1 MGKNQKKQV
10 KVKENNWME
19 LLPLLLLAT
28 LQPLTAIGKK
38 VAVWLADYPWFPN
51 ADYQYDFFMY
61 GKMVVFLI
69 LVIWCLVILIDR
81 TLIRHQS
88 LNLMKCFIP
97 LGVYAML
104 VIFSTIV
111 SIDKALSLKGMWEQ
125 YETVWVLLAYL
136 LIAFVTLQL
145 IQNKKQAQI
154 LTGALS
160 IGAGIQVLI
169 GISQIFG
176 NDFWN
181 SGLGRMIISLGLD
194 KSTDGTLNFQFA
206 DSIRNKVYMS
216 LYNPNYAGVYIVLL
230 LPVTIAAVVQA
241 KRKWQKIMLALVAV
255 GLFVCLIGS
264 GSKTGMAVV
273 FALGMITAILFLPGR
288 KKVVA
293 VLLCAAVSLMS
304 WIAIGESG
312 RTYVKKSLLRT
323 VTKVETYKFQDIHA
337 DGQQV
342 YFRYDD
348 HEIWLDITEEKGENV
363 LIATD
368 SDGRLLPT
376 VWDEE
381 QECWKIN
388 EKPFRGA
395 AYTITSQ
402 DGIYILCINKSGAD
416 WNFAKKG
423 MNGSYGYVTRFG
435 KINTI
440 EEAPAVLK
448 GYERALSGRGYIWG
462 RTIPLLPKHLLLG
475 SGPDT
480 FILEFPQNDY
490 VKRYNT
496 SSSMYQE
503 IPSKA
508 HNMYLQTA
516 VQTGVLSLICLL
528 LFWGFYLKE
537 SICIYWIQK
546 KKDYIG
552 MACCF
557 SVAGYLMMGVMNDS
571 NLATAPLF
579 WTILGL
585 GWAVNHCETV

>member
-19 LLPLLLLAT
+19 LLPLLLLVT

-176 NDFWN
+176 KDFWN

-194 KSTDGTLNFQFA
+194 KSTDGALNFQFA

-241 KRKWQKIMLALVAV
+241 KRKWQKIYYYYL
-255 GLFVCLIGS
+255 
-264 GSKTGMAVV
+264 T
-273 FALGMITAILFLPGR
+273 
-288 KKVVA
+288 
-293 VLLCAAVSLMS
+293 
-304 WIAIGESG
+304 
-312 RTYVKKSLLRT
+312 KS
-323 VTKVETYKFQDIHA
+323 
-337 DGQQV
+337 
-342 YFRYDD
+342 
-348 HEIWLDITEEKGENV
+348 
-363 LIATD
+363 
-368 SDGRLLPT
+368 
-376 VWDEE
+376 
-381 QECWKIN
+381 
-388 EKPFRGA
+388 
-395 AYTITSQ
+395 
-402 DGIYILCINKSGAD
+402 
-416 WNFAKKG
+416 
-423 MNGSYGYVTRFG
+423 
-435 KINTI
+435 
-440 EEAPAVLK
+440 
-448 GYERALSGRGYIWG
+448 
-462 RTIPLLPKHLLLG
+462 
-475 SGPDT
+475 
-480 FILEFPQNDY
+480 
-490 VKRYNT
+490 
-496 SSSMYQE
+496 
-503 IPSKA
+503 
-508 HNMYLQTA
+508 
-516 VQTGVLSLICLL
+516 
-528 LFWGFYLKE
+528 
-537 SICIYWIQK
+537 
-546 KKDYIG
+546 
-552 MACCF
+552 
-557 SVAGYLMMGVMNDS
+557 
-571 NLATAPLF
+571 
-579 WTILGL
+579 
-585 GWAVNHCETV
+585 

>member
-1 MGKNQKKQV
+1 M
-10 KVKENNWME
+10 
-19 LLPLLLLAT
+19 
-28 LQPLTAIGKK
+28 
-38 VAVWLADYPWFPN
+38 
-51 ADYQYDFFMY
+51 
-61 GKMVVFLI
+61 FLI

-81 TLIRHQS
+81 TIIRHQS

-97 LGVYAML
+97 LGIYAML

-176 NDFWN
+176 KDFWN

-194 KSTDGTLNFQFA
+194 KSTDGALNFQFA

-273 FALGMITAILFLPGR
+273 FVLGMITAVLFLPGR

-363 LIATD
+363 LTATD

-402 DGIYILCINKSGAD
+402 DGIYILCISKSGAD

-435 KINTI
+435 KIDLI